1 MHLGNF
7 AMHRWERKL
16 AAALRAWGQLRW
28 TLEVGNV
35 LIKSE
40 FYQTQLPSAESSS
53 QFDDDEI
60 YNVDFDNKTA
70 RWRLPRFGDLA
81 SANTAGALQNKAVNM
96 QNLKVDMERTNNTAA
111 KPADLIN
118 LQGKPGAVIPA
129 DLSRRRSGSKDAV
142 RPGPSVTS
150 RSCDRDVTAGPGR
163 IANLRPTAACSA
175 ETSEVTPTIQ
185 IFTENP
191 VVLNEPNQL
200 ICLVKRIFPP
210 VIKMSWMKNNQPVTV
225 GVSETDFYFAS
236 DLSYYKFLYLA
247 TIPKEGDMYTC
258 SVEHAGLPKNPT
270 NKLWSKE
277 HHKASCMTFKCFSWH
292 ILVAFFYLLHNLY
305 FIHAAFSAT

>member
-1 MHLGNF
+1 MVGRTDLY
-7 AMHRWERKL
+7 L
-16 AAALRAWGQLRW
+16 ALIC
-28 TLEVGNV
+28 TLCLKVCPAVRVGNV
-35 LIKSE
+35 LIQSE
-40 FYQTQLPSAESSS
+40 FYQTQLPSAEYAF

-60 YNVDFDNKTA
+60 FNVDFDNKTVN
-70 RWRLPRFGDLA
+70 WRLKQFGEVA
-81 SANTAGALQNKAVNM
+81 SFDAAGALQNKAVNM
-96 QNLKVDMERTNNTAA
+96 QNLKIMMEGTNNTAA
-111 KPADLIN
+111 KP
-118 LQGKPGAVIPA
+118 
-129 DLSRRRSGSKDAV
+129 
-142 RPGPSVTS
+142 
-150 RSCDRDVTAGPGR
+150 
-163 IANLRPTAACSA
+163 
-175 ETSEVTPTIQ
+175 VTPTIQ

-270 NKLWSKE
+270 NKLWSPDIPSHVSE
-277 HHKASCMTFKCFSWH
+277 TSENVVCGLGLAIGIIGIITGIFLIFKGLKNNQNRGH
-292 ILVAFFYLLHNLY
+292 
-305 FIHAAFSAT
+305 